1 VLPLGILVSGRG
13 SNMEAIAEAIEKG
26 ELPARINIVISDRAE
41 AQALERARKRGLKTF
56 FLNPRDFSTREE
68 YDLALAQLCLQEG
81 VELVVLAGFMRILTP
96 AFLEKFPL
104 RVINIHPSLLPAFP
118 GLNAQRQAWEYGV
131 KYSGCTVHFVDK
143 GVDTGPIIAQAVVPV
158 LDHDTPETLAE
169 RILVEEHRLYPQ
181 VIRWLA
187 EGRVKLEGRRVRI
200 IKGEID

>member
-1 VLPLGILVSGRG
+1 MLPLGILVSGRG
-13 SNMEAIAEAIEKG
+13 SNMEAIAEAIEKR

-131 KYSGCTVHFVDK
+131 KYSGCTVHFVDE

>member
-1 VLPLGILVSGRG
+1 
-13 SNMEAIAEAIEKG
+13 MEAIAEAIEKR

-104 RVINIHPSLLPAFP
+104 RVIN
-118 GLNAQRQAWEYGV
+118 
-131 KYSGCTVHFVDK
+131 
-143 GVDTGPIIAQAVVPV
+143 
-158 LDHDTPETLAE
+158 
-169 RILVEEHRLYPQ
+169 
-181 VIRWLA
+181 
-187 EGRVKLEGRRVRI
+187 
-200 IKGEID
+200 

>member
-96 AFLEKFPL
+96 AFLEKFPF